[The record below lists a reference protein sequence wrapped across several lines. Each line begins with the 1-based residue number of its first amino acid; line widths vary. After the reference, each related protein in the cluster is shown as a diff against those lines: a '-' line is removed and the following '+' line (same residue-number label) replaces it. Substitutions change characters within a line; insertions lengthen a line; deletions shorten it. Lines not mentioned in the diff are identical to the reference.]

1 MADHIN
7 QNPDVQ
13 MTLQQRARSLL
24 IDQAA
29 QGEPITYQAFAKA
42 LKLLPPHT
50 IHRATVV
57 LEQLIEEDSENGH
70 PLIATLVISK
80 ARNGLPASGFF
91 DCAMKFGAF
100 RSTLKEPNNT
110 LFYNT
115 EFDLAVDFWAPKQS

>member
-91 DCAMKFGAF
+91 DCAIKFGAF
-100 RSTLKEPNNT
+100 KSISKEPKNK

-115 EFDLAVDFWAPKQS
+115 EFYLAVDFWAPKQS

>member
-1 MADHIN
+1 MAGHIN

-13 MTLQQRARSLL
+13 MTLQQYARSIL
-24 IDQAA
+24 IDKAA
-29 QGEPITYQAFAKA
+29 RGETITYQAFAKA

-57 LEQLIEEDSENGH
+57 LEQLIEEDSRNGH

-91 DCAMKFGAF
+91 DCAIKFRAF
-100 RSTLKEPNNT
+100 RSTLEKPNNT

-115 EFDLAVDFWAPKQS
+115 EFDLAVDFWAPKQP